1 MFFNRKKIRGLEEEL
16 RECELESRKY
26 KKISALL
33 HEKLEEYEE
42 LLDLKDQR
50 VVITQDGKF
59 SQLMIGGKLIRNV
72 TSVEVERYGSGVL
85 NEFKFGILAD
95 DIIIRKKESKTCTQT
110 TKQISTANGQESITR
125 IKRIDVTTLA
135 D

>member
-1 MFFNRKKIRGLEEEL
+1 MFFNRKKIRGLKERL

-33 HEKLEEYEE
+33 HEKLDEYEK
-42 LLDLKDQR
+42 LLDLKNQT
-50 VVITQDGKF
+50 VVITQDDGF

-95 DIIIRKKESKTCTQT
+95 EIIIRKK
-110 TKQISTANGQESITR
+110 G
-125 IKRIDVTTLA
+125 
-135 D
+135 

>member
-1 MFFNRKKIRGLEEEL
+1 MFFNRKKIKELEEKL

-95 DIIIRKKESKTCTQT
+95 DIIIRKKGSKTCTRT

-125 IKRIDVTTLA
+125 IKRIDMTTLA

>member
-1 MFFNRKKIRGLEEEL
+1 MFFNRNKIRELEEKL

-33 HEKLEEYEE
+33 HEKLEEYEK
-42 LLDLKDQR
+42 LLELKDQT
-50 VVITQDGKF
+50 VVIMQDGRL
-59 SQLMIGGKLIRNV
+59 SELLIGGKLIRNV

-95 DIIIRKKESKTCTQT
+95 EIIIRKK
-110 TKQISTANGQESITR
+110 G
-125 IKRIDVTTLA
+125 
-135 D
+135 

>member
-1 MFFNRKKIRGLEEEL
+1 MFFNRKKIRGLEERL

-33 HEKLEEYEE
+33 HEKLDEYEK
-42 LLDLKDQR
+42 LLDLKNQT
-50 VVITQDGKF
+50 VVITQDDGF

-95 DIIIRKKESKTCTQT
+95 EIIIRKK
-110 TKQISTANGQESITR
+110 G
-125 IKRIDVTTLA
+125 
-135 D
+135 